1 MNCREFKSKH
11 VAFVDDLL
19 SAADMAD
26 MTRHLRIC
34 ARCSSLDVRI
44 RRSLMIVRNL
54 PQIEP
59 SADFY
64 ARLSERLK
72 TAPSPSSS
80 DRFASVAT
88 TAIVAT
94 AALAAAIYFAMAVQ
108 VQRKAPAAPISAPAV
123 AIAPQPQTQPAEPIN
138 DANVATTVSAGVP
151 VWPAMFMVGELPM
164 HLANSD
170 LGESSAI
177 GR

>member
-1 MNCREFKSKH
+1 MKCREFRSKH
-11 VAFVDDLL
+11 VGFVDDLL

-26 MTRHLRIC
+26 MSRHLRTC
-34 ARCSSLDVRI
+34 ARCSTLDVRI
-44 RRSLMIVRNL
+44 RRSLLVIRNL

-64 ARLSERLK
+64 ARLQERLRH
-72 TAPSPSSS
+72 APMPSAN
-80 DRFASVAT
+80 DRVASLTT

-94 AALAAAIYFAMAVQ
+94 AALAAAVYFAMAVQ
-108 VQRKAPAAPISAPAV
+108 VHRNTPTQQPAPAPVIAS
-123 AIAPQPQTQPAEPIN
+123 APQPQPIS
-138 DANVATTVSAGVP
+138 DASLVAAVPAGVP

-164 HLANSD
+164 HLANVE
-170 LGESSAI
+170 LGDNAI